1 MKKSIVISL
10 ILLIICSIATTIY
23 AAETKLVLTGDN
35 KTEAGKT
42 GTMYVKVSSDES
54 IGSITFT
61 VTKSDNVSSIKC
73 TSENGWTI
81 TPNESIS
88 KYNAY
93 KATGA
98 KDENIMKIEYTLKEN
113 AEGTAK
119 IEVTQITAATIEGD
133 EVENIANVSKTIT
146 IKADAP
152 DDGNKDNNVPDNN
165 VPENNIPENNNTAK
179 DNTQNSNSSTTAN
192 KTINYTGLENY
203 TFAIIAVVASVAVIA
218 YIKYKQYK
226 NV

>member
-133 EVENIANVSKTIT
+133 EVENISNVSKTIT
-146 IKADAP
+146 IKGETP
-152 DDGNKDNNVPDNN
+152 NDGDKDNNVPDNN
-165 VPENNIPENNNTAK
+165 VPDNNVPNNNTGK
-179 DNTQNSNSSTTAN
+179 DNEQKNNSSTAAN
-192 KTINYTGLENY
+192 KTIDYAGLENY
-203 TFAIIAVVASVAVIA
+203 AFAIIAVVVLIATIA

-226 NV
+226 NI

>member
-1 MKKSIVISL
+1 MKKSIIISL
-10 ILLIICSIATTIY
+10 VLLIICSIATTIY
-23 AAETKLVLTGDN
+23 AADTKLVLTGDN
-35 KTEAGKT
+35 ETQAGKT

-98 KDENIMKIEYTLKEN
+98 KDENIMKIEYTLKED

-119 IEVTQITAATIEGD
+119 IDVTQITAATIEGD
-133 EVENIANVSKTIT
+133 EVENISNVSKTIT
-146 IKADAP
+146 IKGGTP
-152 DDGNKDNNVPDNN
+152 NDGDKDNNVPDNN
-165 VPENNIPENNNTAK
+165 VPNNNTGK
-179 DNTQNSNSSTTAN
+179 DNEQKNNSSTAAN
-192 KTINYTGLENY
+192 KTIDYAGLENY
-203 TFAIIAVVASVAVIA
+203 AFAIIAVVVLIATIA

-226 NV
+226 NI

>member
-133 EVENIANVSKTIT
+133 EVENISNVSKTIT
-146 IKADAP
+146 IKGETP
-152 DDGNKDNNVPDNN
+152 NDGDKDNNVPDNN
-165 VPENNIPENNNTAK
+165 VPNNNTGK
-179 DNTQNSNSSTTAN
+179 DNEQKNNSSTAAN
-192 KTINYTGLENY
+192 KTIDYTGLENY
-203 TFAIIAVVASVAVIA
+203 AFAIIAVVALIATIA

-226 NV
+226 NI

>member
-98 KDENIMKIEYTLKEN
+98 KDENIMKIEYTLKED
-113 AEGTAK
+113 AEETAK

-133 EVENIANVSKTIT
+133 EVENISNVSKTIT
-146 IKADAP
+146 IKGETP
-152 DDGNKDNNVPDNN
+152 NDGDKDNNVPDNN
-165 VPENNIPENNNTAK
+165 VPNNNTGK
-179 DNTQNSNSSTTAN
+179 DNEQKNNSSTAAN
-192 KTINYTGLENY
+192 KTINYAGLENY
-203 TFAIIAVVASVAVIA
+203 TFAIIAITVLVAVVA
-218 YIKYKQYK
+218 YTKYKQYK
-226 NV
+226 NI

>member
-10 ILLIICSIATTIY
+10 VLLIICSIATTIY
-23 AAETKLVLTGDN
+23 AAETKVVLTG
-35 KTEAGKT
+35 ESEAQAGKT

-98 KDENIMKIEYTLKEN
+98 KDENIMKIEYTLKED

-133 EVENIANVSKTIT
+133 EVENISNVSKTIT
-146 IKADAP
+146 IKVETS
-152 DDGNKDNNVPDNN
+152 DDGNKDNN
-165 VPENNIPENNNTAK
+165 VPENNIPENNNTTK

-192 KTINYTGLENY
+192 KTINYAGLENY
-203 TFAIIAVVASVAVIA
+203 TFSIISIVALVAVIA

-226 NV
+226 NI

>member
-98 KDENIMKIEYTLKEN
+98 KDENIMKIEYTLKED
-113 AEGTAK
+113 AEETAK

-133 EVENIANVSKTIT
+133 EVENISNVSKTIT
-146 IKADAP
+146 IKGETP
-152 DDGNKDNNVPDNN
+152 NDGDKDNNVPDNN
-165 VPENNIPENNNTAK
+165 VPNNNTGK
-179 DNTQNSNSSTTAN
+179 DNEQKNNSSTAAN
-192 KTINYTGLENY
+192 KTINYAGLENY
-203 TFAIIAVVASVAVIA
+203 AFAIIAVVALIATIA

-226 NV
+226 NI

>member
-10 ILLIICSIATTIY
+10 VLLIICSIATTIY
-23 AAETKLVLTGDN
+23 AADTKLVLTGDN
-35 KTEAGKT
+35 ETQAGKT

-98 KDENIMKIEYTLKEN
+98 KDENIMKIEYTLKED

-119 IEVTQITAATIEGD
+119 IDVTQITAATIEGD
-133 EVENIANVSKTIT
+133 EVENISNVSKTIT
-146 IKADAP
+146 IKGETP
-152 DDGNKDNNVPDNN
+152 NDGDKDNNVPDNN
-165 VPENNIPENNNTAK
+165 VPNNNTGK
-179 DNTQNSNSSTTAN
+179 DNKQKNNSSTAAN
-192 KTINYTGLENY
+192 KTIDYAGLENY
-203 TFAIIAVVASVAVIA
+203 AFAIIAVVVLIATIA

-226 NV
+226 NI

>member
-1 MKKSIVISL
+1 MKKSIIISL
-10 ILLIICSIATTIY
+10 VLLIICSIATTIY

-35 KTEAGKT
+35 ETQAGKT

-61 VTKSDNVSSIKC
+61 VAKSDNVSSIKC

-98 KDENIMKIEYTLKEN
+98 KDENIMKIEYTLKDD

-133 EVENIANVSKTIT
+133 EVENISNVSKTIT
-146 IKADAP
+146 IKEETP
-152 DDGNKDNNVPDNN
+152 NDGDKDNNVPDNN
-165 VPENNIPENNNTAK
+165 VPNNNAGK
-179 DNTQNSNSSTTAN
+179 DNEQKNNPSTAAN
-192 KTINYTGLENY
+192 KTINYAGLENY
-203 TFAIIAVVASVAVIA
+203 AFAIIAVVALIATIA

-226 NV
+226 NI

>member
-98 KDENIMKIEYTLKEN
+98 KDENIMKIEYTLKED
-113 AEGTAK
+113 AEETAK

-133 EVENIANVSKTIT
+133 EVENISNVSKTIT
-146 IKADAP
+146 IKGETP
-152 DDGNKDNNVPDNN
+152 NDGDKDNNVPDNN
-165 VPENNIPENNNTAK
+165 VPNNNTGK
-179 DNTQNSNSSTTAN
+179 DNEQKNNSSTAAN
-192 KTINYTGLENY
+192 KKIDYAGLENY
-203 TFAIIAVVASVAVIA
+203 AFAIIAVVALIATIA

-226 NV
+226 NI

>member
-98 KDENIMKIEYTLKEN
+98 KDENIMKIEYTLKE
-113 AEGTAK
+113 
-119 IEVTQITAATIEGD
+119 
-133 EVENIANVSKTIT
+133 
-146 IKADAP
+146 DA
-152 DDGNKDNNVPDNN
+152 
-165 VPENNIPENNNTAK
+165 
-179 DNTQNSNSSTTAN
+179 
-192 KTINYTGLENY
+192 
-203 TFAIIAVVASVAVIA
+203 
-218 YIKYKQYK
+218 
-226 NV
+226 